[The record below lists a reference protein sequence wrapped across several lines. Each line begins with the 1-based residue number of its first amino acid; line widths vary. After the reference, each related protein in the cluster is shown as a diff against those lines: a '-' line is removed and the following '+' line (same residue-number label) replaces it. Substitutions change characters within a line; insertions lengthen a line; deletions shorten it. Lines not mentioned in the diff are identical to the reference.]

1 MATPTPDPRQ
11 GAQSILQA
19 PSAQLA
25 AGTKTLAERKGW
37 RRPAVLLRT
46 SSALALGVGL
56 LAWSLFPDQARQQL
70 GALQVQVAKAWL
82 EHPAFQ
88 EGQPVPGPNPAL
100 SPTIAQQWWQALET
114 FWSTSPARQCVPAA
128 ERVSQD
134 PTPRDENG
142 CPLIAPEVASWF
154 PVRHF

>member
-1 MATPTPDPRQ
+1 MATPDPDPRQ

-25 AGTKTLAERKGW
+25 AGTKTLAERKGS

-114 FWSTSPARQCVPAA
+114 FWSASPARQCVPAA